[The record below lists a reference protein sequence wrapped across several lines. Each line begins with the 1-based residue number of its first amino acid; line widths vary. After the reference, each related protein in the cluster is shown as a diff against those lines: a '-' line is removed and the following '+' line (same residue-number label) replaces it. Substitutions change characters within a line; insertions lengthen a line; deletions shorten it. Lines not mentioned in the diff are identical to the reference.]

1 MATGK
6 LSLIHVA
13 WKGVSR
19 KMFRNIVLIF
29 AVGLLVGL
37 LVFAL
42 LFKSAVEEDIDRAT
56 KRLGADI
63 VIVPSKAKSMAAE
76 FIMESKLKTFY
87 MDESVYEELKD
98 MEGIVAST
106 YQVYLSTLDS
116 GCCSIIEGQVI
127 AIDQATDF
135 VVTPWMKNPPI
146 LQENEVYVGHYVWE
160 FLGLIETM
168 NLFGADIK
176 MVEHLE
182 TTGTGIDHGIF
193 MRLEDLDSITES
205 ALGNYQK
212 GKISIIFIKIAEGL
226 DVEAFVGR
234 IRDINPRIGIM
245 TRGNIGADV
254 RTTLEDILRVFIIT
268 ISISSLLA
276 VLLAWSTFSALAN
289 ERRREVGILRAL
301 GAQKSHIINLFLS
314 EAFIISFLGSLVGI
328 FLGHYLIHYL
338 ASDFQLLSRLDTN
351 SFFSSH
357 SIIISL
363 IGMSAGILVCLGGAA
378 LPVMRLARLEPL
390 LAIKEE

>member
-6 LSLIHVA
+6 QSLIHIA

-19 KMFRNIVLIF
+19 KIFRNIVLVF

-63 VIVPSKAKSMAAE
+63 VIVPSKAKTMAEE
-76 FIMESKLKTFY
+76 FIMESKRKTFY
-87 MDESVYEELKD
+87 MEHSVYDQIKD
-98 MEGIVAST
+98 MDGIDAST
-106 YQVYLSTLDS
+106 YQIYLNTLSS
-116 GCCSIIEGQVI
+116 GCCSIVEGQVV
-127 AIDQATDF
+127 AIDPNTDF
-135 VVTPWMKNPPI
+135 VVTPWMDSPKK
-146 LQENEVYVGHYVWE
+146 LARNEVYVGYYVWE
-160 FLGLIETM
+160 YMGLIETM
-168 NLFGADIK
+168 NLFGENIN
-176 MVEHLE
+176 MVDHLE

-193 MRLEDLDSITES
+193 MRIKDLDAITDS
-205 ALGNYQK
+205 ALGDYKK
-212 GKISIIFIKIAEGL
+212 GTISIIFIKIKEGL
-226 DVEAFVGR
+226 DVNAFVGR
-234 IRDINPRIGIM
+234 IRDINPRVGIM

-301 GAQKSHIINLFLS
+301 GAKKSHIVNLFLS
-314 EAFIISFLGSLVGI
+314 EAFIISFLGSLIGI
-328 FLGHYLIHYL
+328 LLGHYLIHYL
-338 ASDFQLLSRLDTN
+338 AADFQLLKQLDTT
-351 SFFSSH
+351 SIVSSH

-363 IGMSAGILVCLGGAA
+363 IGMGAGIIVCLSGAA
-378 LPVMRLARLEPL
+378 LPVLRLARLEPL